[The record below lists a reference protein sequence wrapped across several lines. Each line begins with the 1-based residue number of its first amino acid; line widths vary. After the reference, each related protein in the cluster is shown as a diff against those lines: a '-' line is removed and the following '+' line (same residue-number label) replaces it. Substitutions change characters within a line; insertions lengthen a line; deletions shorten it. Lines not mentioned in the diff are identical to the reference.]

1 MHDRGETR
9 EGHYRSRLQ
18 VFKRT
23 VSSLGALQISPGSSE
38 LGRPQAPVRQIWHR
52 DDGTAVEEVEL
63 WVTSIEKVELIDT
76 PPSSG
81 DERLLIPGWAGEL
94 SEDELVFIQERLRR
108 SRRSF
113 RLWKIATRD

>member
-1 MHDRGETR
+1 MRDLGETR

-52 DDGTAVEEVEL
+52 QFHKTRNPGYHRPEAHAKFSVAKEE
-63 WVTSIEKVELIDT
+63 SNT
-76 PPSSG
+76 PMG
-81 DERLLIPGWAGEL
+81 G
-94 SEDELVFIQERLRR
+94 FI
-108 SRRSF
+108 
-113 RLWKIATRD
+113 